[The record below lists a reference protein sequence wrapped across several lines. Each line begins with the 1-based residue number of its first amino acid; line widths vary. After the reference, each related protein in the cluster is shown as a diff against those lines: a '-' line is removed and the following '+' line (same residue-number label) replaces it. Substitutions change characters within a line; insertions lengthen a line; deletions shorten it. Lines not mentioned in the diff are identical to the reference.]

1 MLSLIFCLIFT
12 SYSVFITDT
21 ITHSSADSST
31 NLTAYYS
38 ANSNFPTFYLIT
50 FSISSSIPNSICS
63 FTHHPICNFISHII
77 CLISNRSNDSSAK
90 SSAGFIS
97 HFNFS
102 SILPSGMLISNSNL
116 KSELHITRSESE
128 LCPP

>member
-12 SYSVFITDT
+12 SCSAFITDA

-31 NLTAYYS
+31 NFTTYSS

-50 FSISSSIPNSICS
+50 CSISSSIPNSICS

-77 CLISNRSNDSSAK
+77 CLDSSSN
-90 SSAGFIS
+90 SSSIPSSYTDFTYSS
-97 HFNFS
+97 HFTSTSYSNS
-102 SILPSGMLISNSNL
+102 TSIYCLISNSNSISICQS
-116 KSELHITRSESE
+116 KRH
-128 LCPP
+128 

>member
-12 SYSVFITDT
+12 SCSAFITDA

-38 ANSNFPTFYLIT
+38 VNSNFPTFYLIT
-50 FSISSSIPNSICS
+50 CSISSFIPNSICS

-77 CLISNRSNDSSAK
+77 CLISIPSYDSSAK
-90 SSAGFIS
+90 SSASFIS

-102 SILPSGMLISNSNL
+102 SIL
-116 KSELHITRSESE
+116 
-128 LCPP
+128 C